1 MLRVAIV
8 PGAGVGSAELHL
20 HWSVWNSVFE
30 ERP

>member
-20 HWSVWNSVFE
+20 YCPVRNSVYK

>member
-1 MLRVAIV
+1 MLCVAIM

-20 HWSVWNSVFE
+20 IRPVRNSKFE

>member
-1 MLRVAIV
+1 MLRVANM

-20 HWSVWNSVFE
+20 FCPVRNSVFE